1 MDQKTK
7 CIILGSL
14 DNVLQHQHVSMP
26 ITYNILVSLHEMF
39 GGKGK
44 PTMQVPLKAI
54 MDAKMS
60 EGTLSRDHMICMI
73 ELFNEMEILGVE
85 IDGET
90 QVDMVLE
97 TLLDSFK
104 QFKLN
109 YNMNKMVMSLPELIR
124 DG

>member
-1 MDQKTK
+1 
-7 CIILGSL
+7 
-14 DNVLQHQHVSMP
+14 MP

-60 EGTLSRDHMICMI
+60 EGTLIRDHMICMI